1 MSRMSRAPLLALLLV
16 LLAAPAVSSAAT
28 PVPCKGDCWKPRP
41 TTRSWQIQL
50 SGKIDTSVRA
60 PVVELDCA
68 ETPATTVRAF
78 QRRGA
83 KVLGYY
89 SAGSIEEYRDDVAR
103 FPAEVVGKVYDG
115 YPDER
120 WLDVR
125 RIDVLLPILRDRM
138 AACAR
143 KGFDGV
149 DPDNVNGYENDTG
162 FPLTADDQVA
172 FNRAVADAAHR
183 LGLAVVLKNT
193 GGLVPRL
200 AGWFDGAV
208 LESCFQFEE
217 CARYSPFVRRNKA
230 VYAIEYE
237 RTPGQFCATT
247 RRLRFSAIYKRLSLS
262 AYRRGC

>member
-1 MSRMSRAPLLALLLV
+1 MSRVRRILLV
-16 LLAAPAVSSAAT
+16 SAVCALTPATASAAAPA
-28 PVPCKGDCWKPRP
+28 PCAGDCWTPRP

-50 SGKIDTSVRA
+50 SGRIDTTVRA
-60 PVVELDCA
+60 PVVELDCV
-68 ETPATTVRAF
+68 ETPQRTVRTF
-78 QRRGA
+78 QRRGT
-83 KVLGYY
+83 KVLGYF
-89 SAGSIEEYRDDVAR
+89 SAGSTESYRADVDR
-103 FPAEVVGKVYDG
+103 FPAAVVGKVYDG

-120 WLDVR
+120 WLDIR
-125 RIDVLLPILRDRM
+125 RRDVLLPIMRDRM

-172 FNRAVADAAHR
+172 YDRAIADAAHR

-208 LESCFQFEE
+208 LESCFQYRE
-217 CARYSPFVRRNKA
+217 CARYSPFVRRSKA
-230 VYAIEYE
+230 VYAIEYA
-237 RTPGQFCATT
+237 RSPTQFCATT
-247 RRLRFSAIYKRLSLS
+247 RRLRFSAIFKRVSLS